1 MEMRRGGSGLSRVLS
16 DVVTAL
22 ETSLMRV
29 SLVSSPPARL
39 FASSTSSAPT
49 HARTYTHIRVYSSRI
64 SHIHAGERATP
75 ATGFHWTPNKHALT
89 DDNGK
94 PIFIAFRE
102 PPHICVLAR
111 PFRFHFNTFR
121 ATESGIFKLF
131 ESRWNSGEA
140 AVRVQPT
147 ECTGRRSLSFRT
159 ECIGHR

>member
-22 ETSLMRV
+22 ETLLMRV

-49 HARTYTHIRVYSSRI
+49 HARIYTHIRVYSSRI
-64 SHIHAGERATP
+64 SHLHASERATP
-75 ATGFHWTPNKHALT
+75 ATGFHWIPNKHALT

-102 PPHICVLAR
+102 PPHICVFSSPLSV
-111 PFRFHFNTFR
+111 PFQRFSSDG
-121 ATESGIFKLF
+121 E
-131 ESRWNSGEA
+131 WN
-140 AVRVQPT
+140 
-147 ECTGRRSLSFRT
+147 F
-159 ECIGHR
+159 